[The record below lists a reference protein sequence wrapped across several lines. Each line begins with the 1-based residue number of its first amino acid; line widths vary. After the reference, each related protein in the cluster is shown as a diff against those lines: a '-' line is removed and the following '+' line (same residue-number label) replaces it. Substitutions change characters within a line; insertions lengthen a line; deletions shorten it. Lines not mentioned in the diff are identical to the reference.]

1 MSNVSKNSIE
11 LISMS
16 SKKLKGKY
24 GKGFLATLVFLL
36 PIMACMF
43 SFYAIPVA
51 VLFWGVLQTGYI
63 RYMRDLI
70 DDKNPS
76 IKMIFSEFSNP
87 FLEIFLGVILLC
99 MFVLGG
105 VLLIVPGVILV
116 ALYSMSLFFAEY
128 NKATLPWDA
137 MKQCR
142 KGMKDNYTNMLSFKV
157 LYWLVYVI
165 ILVLSATGV
174 AITFKLWADYKALA
188 IVCFLIDFIFT
199 TCVWAV
205 VTTYYQT
212 SCELFFRELLVYGKR
227 REEKDKEDKTIEII
241 TEVEEEVP
249 MENKTE
255 EVKQVKKPA
264 TTKKTEGTEKKSTS
278 TTKKAST
285 STAKKPSAK
294 TSTSTAKKTTTTKK
308 TTSSAKKTSEK

>member
-11 LISMS
+11 LISMT

-24 GKGFLATLVFLL
+24 GKGFLATLVLLL

-63 RYMRDLI
+63 RYMRDLL

-87 FLEIFLGVILLC
+87 FLELFLGVILVC

-105 VLLIVPGVILV
+105 VLLIVPGIILI
-116 ALYSMSLFFAEY
+116 ALYSMSLFFAER
-128 NKATLPWDA
+128 NKSQTPWEA

-142 KGMKDNYTNMLSFKV
+142 QGMKDNYTNMLSFKV

-165 ILVLSATGV
+165 VLVLSITGV
-174 AITFKLWADYKALA
+174 LITFKLWPDYKALA
-188 IVCFLIDFIFT
+188 IVCFVLDYIFT

-205 VTTYYQT
+205 ITTYYQA
-212 SCELFFRELLVYGKR
+212 SCELFFRELLIYGEKAKE
-227 REEKDKEDKTIEII
+227 RENGEKDIEII
-241 TEVEEEVP
+241 PEVVEETPV
-249 MENKTE
+249 ENKTE
-255 EVKQVKKPA
+255 EVEKVEKPA
-264 TTKKTEGTEKKSTS
+264 PAKKSTS

-285 STAKKPSAK
+285 STAKK
-294 TSTSTAKKTTTTKK
+294 TTSTAKKTTTAKK
-308 TTSSAKKTSEK
+308 STASAKKSSEK

>member
-1 MSNVSKNSIE
+1 MANVSKNSIE

-116 ALYSMSLFFAEY
+116 ALYSMSLFFAER
-128 NKATLPWDA
+128 NKSTLPWEA

-205 VTTYYQT
+205 VTTYYQV
-212 SCELFFRELLVYGKR
+212 SCELFFRELLVYGER
-227 REEKDKEDKTIEII
+227 RVERNKEDKTIEII
-241 TEVEEEVP
+241 AEVEEEVP

-264 TTKKTEGTEKKSTS
+264 TTKKTEGT
-278 TTKKAST
+278 
-285 STAKKPSAK
+285 AKK
-294 TSTSTAKKTTTTKK
+294 STSTAKKTTTTKK
-308 TTSSAKKTSEK
+308 TTSSAKKPSEK